1 MLKVA
6 MIGCGGIGRYHLS
19 HLKEFSDFVSTVGFC
34 DIIPE
39 RAEKFAEETGSKA
52 YTDFRVMLDETN
64 PEAVFICIPPYC
76 HGDIENELIDRNI
89 PFFVEKPLSVD
100 LEQAKAIEKR
110 VKEKNLI
117 AAVGFQCRYDSLA
130 DHVKDYAKSNPI
142 PFIDCTRFSSIP
154 NTPWW
159 IKRSLSGGQI
169 AEQTIHQLDYIR
181 FVIGEPETVFTMASR
196 GYNTGIEGYDTDDL
210 TVTVVR
216 FKNGT
221 LATVATGCYAKC
233 GDCFDSKVV
242 FSSPDK
248 RGEMKLLSKF
258 EIFGEVQK
266 DNSDSCM
273 LIKGD
278 GGLSAASSKGVV
290 YENNVDAGIICDKTF
305 LEAVINKDGS
315 KIRSP
320 YSDGLKSLAFALACN
335 KSADLNRAVNI
346 SDLL

>member
-6 MIGCGGIGRYHLS
+6 MIGCGGIGRYHLK
-19 HLKEFSDFVSTVGFC
+19 HLQEFTDIVTPVGFC

-39 RAEKFAEETGSKA
+39 RAEKFAEEMNSKA
-52 YTDFRVMLDETN
+52 YTDFKVMLNETK

-100 LEQAKAIEKR
+100 LEQAKAINKRIAEK
-110 VKEKNLI
+110 KLI
-117 AAVGFQCRYDSLA
+117 TAVGFQCRYDAL
-130 DHVKDYAKSNPI
+130 VTPIKEYVEKNPV

-181 FVIGEPETVFTMASR
+181 YIIGDPETVFTMASR

-210 TVTVVR
+210 TTTVVR

-221 LATVATGCYAKC
+221 LATIATGCYAKS

-258 EIFGEVQK
+258 EIFGEVQDEEK
-266 DNSDSCM
+266 DDFM

-278 GGLSAASSKGVV
+278 GGLGAASSNGKL
-290 YENNVDAGIICDKTF
+290 YKNDVDAGIICDRTF
-305 LEAVINKDGS
+305 LEAVINNDGS

-335 KSADLNRAVNI
+335 MSSDSNSPVNI
-346 SDLL
+346 SELL